1 MYVQGPI
8 VIGGKLC
15 WANQSVHLSVI
26 IQYNS
31 CAQSMLFFSFLLVIQ
46 LALMALAPKELQVTV
61 QTGGSW
67 LRDEVKKKWTNR
79 S

>member
-46 LALMALAPKELQVTV
+46 LALMALAPKEPQVTV

>member
-8 VIGGKLC
+8 VIGGQFANDQPGKLC

-31 CAQSMLFFSFLLVIQ
+31 CAQSMLFFPFLL
-46 LALMALAPKELQVTV
+46 LD
-61 QTGGSW
+61 GFGSEGAAGDSPDW
-67 LRDEVKKKWTNR
+67 WFLTMERW